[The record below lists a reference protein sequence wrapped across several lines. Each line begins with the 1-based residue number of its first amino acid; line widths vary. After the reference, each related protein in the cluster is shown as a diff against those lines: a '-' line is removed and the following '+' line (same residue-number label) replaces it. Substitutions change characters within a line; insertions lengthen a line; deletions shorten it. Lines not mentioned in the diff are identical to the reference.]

1 MVSER
6 GPRGT
11 FSDTAASL
19 WLDDQV
25 VGFHSVRDSVG
36 AAFFLLDAVVDVTV
50 LVDDLG
56 RAVAGRSS
64 YMARMAESRSARA

>member
-36 AAFFLLDAVVDVTV
+36 AAFFLLDAVDVTV